1 MYPPEAKR
9 GAKSVALTIASPYVS
24 DHLEIKQRHFPM
36 VRSLEKKEPQWEQ
49 IAAEVVEDCLLYTSI
64 KDKTTDPAVI
74 VMDEKANHVISL
86 LSGHL
91 GGANQV
97 TLKIA
102 ELLDSNPVI
111 TTATDTQ
118 NVVALDLSLIHI

>member
-1 MYPPEAKR
+1 MKDFDGIPR
-9 GAKSVALTIASPYVS
+9 GGCLNLCHGDCV
-24 DHLEIKQRHFPM
+24 
-36 VRSLEKKEPQWEQ
+36 VRGTAP
-49 IAAEVVEDCLLYTSI
+49 VI
-64 KDKTTDPAVI
+64 KDTASTDPAVI

-111 TTATDTQ
+111 MTATDTQ
-118 NVVALDLSLIHI
+118 KCCSLG